1 MAATLGGLFVEL
13 AMTTLLLVLL
23 LVAVVVAAAA
33 AAVVSHLTFHN
44 NTS

>member
-33 AAVVSHLTFHN
+33 AVVSHLTFHN